1 MQSGIQVPISHR
13 TESGRKDAPR
23 LLKGQD
29 RIQFPIRHRAVW
41 AGFTHKAS
49 IVLRMSYFPEFSVE
63 EAVVLHEYL
72 NQPDKKRFLE
82 EFPQIKRKLEKSIK
96 KLRECTDNV
105 DKVHKDC
112 TISNVVASSTSIA
125 SGTLSILGL
134 VLAPFTAG
142 LSLGLSATGLGL
154 GSAAAATGVSTSIVE
169 LVNTSSVEAQLD
181 FHSIA
186 QKLSSGKSLY
196 KAKDFRKHI
205 HAIRMAK
212 SSPQL
217 VAGPVS
223 GRSTQPVRAAFG
235 GTALAMTRRA
245 RICGGVSAGLFLPF
259 DIWSLVKD
267 SQDLQGRA
275 KTESAER
282 LREQAQKLEMNLEV
296 LTQIYEHL
304 K

>member
-1 MQSGIQVPISHR
+1 MQSRIQVPISHR
-13 TESGRKDAPR
+13 TDNQSAKSEGTVPWAV
-23 LLKGQD
+23 LKFDTNGQ
-29 RIQFPIRHRAVW
+29 FL
-41 AGFTHKAS
+41 G
-49 IVLRMSYFPEFSVE
+49 E
-63 EAVVLHEYL
+63 EAVVLREYL
-72 NQPDKKRFLE
+72 HQPDKKRFLE
-82 EFPQIKRKLEKSIK
+82 EFPQIKWKLEKSIK
-96 KLRECTDNV
+96 KLRECADNV

-125 SGTLSILGL
+125 SGILTILGL

-154 GSAAAATGVSTSIVE
+154 GSAAAVTSVSTSIVE

-186 QKLSSGKSLY
+186 QKISSGKSLY
-196 KAKDFRKHI
+196 KVKDFRKHI

-217 VAGPVS
+217 
-223 GRSTQPVRAAFG
+223 PVRAAFG

-245 RICGGVSAGLFLPF
+245 CICGGVSAGLFLPF

>member
-1 MQSGIQVPISHR
+1 MHQEGHPDPQAPGCFPP
-13 TESGRKDAPR
+13 GRHTSSW
-23 LLKGQD
+23 QD
-29 RIQFPIRHRAVW
+29 PMRQANCLSSSFDVHCYR
-41 AGFTHKAS
+41 
-49 IVLRMSYFPEFSVE
+49 E
-63 EAVVLHEYL
+63 EAVVLREYL
-72 NQPDKKRFLE
+72 DQPDKKGFLE

-105 DKVHKDC
+105 DKVHRDC
-112 TISNVVASSTSIA
+112 TISNVVASSTNIA
-125 SGTLSILGL
+125 SGILTILGL
-134 VLAPFTAG
+134 ALEPFTAG
-142 LSLGLSATGLGL
+142 ISLGLSATGLGL
-154 GSAAAATGVSTSIVE
+154 GAAAAVTGVSTSIME

-186 QKLSSGKSLY
+186 QKISSGKSLY
-196 KAKDFRKHI
+196 EAKDFRKHI
-205 HAIRMAK
+205 RAIRMAK
-212 SSPQL
+212 SNPQL
-217 VAGPVS
+217 VAGQVC

-259 DIWSLVKD
+259 NIWSLVKD

-296 LTQIYEHL
+296 LTHIYERL